1 MTDAPIAYRINKLH
15 EHAPWGRSTTYQL
28 VRDGRLPVRRLGRGT
43 TFVLREDLERF
54 ITTLPSSQEP
64 ATTGGLDSDGRG

>member
-1 MTDAPIAYRINKLH
+1 MTNAPIAYRINKVH
-15 EHAPWGRSTTYQL
+15 EHAPWGRSMTYQL

-54 ITTLPSSQEP
+54 ITTLPSSVQSRTAGRP
-64 ATTGGLDSDGRG
+64 GGEGRG